1 MSTKQERI
9 DLLVDEKRVKLH
21 LFNPSKREIWTV
33 VGKAKEHWI
42 DPDSE
47 YCSCS
52 GYYFGMIK
60 NKKPCYHLESIFKA
74 KKENKAANKIKRR
87 KKIQKLQQLSIINTT
102 PLTQEKA

>member
-9 DLLVDEKRVKLH
+9 DSLVDERRVKLH

-52 GYYFGMIK
+52 D
-60 NKKPCYHLESIFKA
+60 
-74 KKENKAANKIKRR
+74 
-87 KKIQKLQQLSIINTT
+87 II
-102 PLTQEKA
+102 LV

>member
-60 NKKPCYHLESIFKA
+60 NKKPCYHLELVQVL
-74 KKENKAANKIKRR
+74 N
-87 KKIQKLQQLSIINTT
+87 QLFLYLPSRLYVCLRLIPYVYKTG
-102 PLTQEKA
+102 

>member
-9 DLLVDEKRVKLH
+9 DSIVDERRVKLH

-42 DPDSE
+42 DPISKF
-47 YCSCS
+47 CSCS

-60 NKKPCYHLESIFKA
+60 NKTPCYHLESISKA
-74 KKENKAANKIKRR
+74 KKENKFE
-87 KKIQKLQQLSIINTT
+87 IIEFIDDEYESFISGIVSD
-102 PLTQEKA
+102 L